1 MFFHPRKH
9 HSAGITKQLTSCHN
23 IISFTISLF
32 SSHNFLCSTC
42 QPYTILNI
50 TIIKFEWKIS
60 IIVAAGGYHTH
71 TGIDARLVW
80 RQMLILSCELWTI
93 EGAGLIL
100 GWELGASE
108 VCRHTYT
115 GLRARRKIQELKK
128 REKIPFPTPNTWKHL
143 NVNNALITSNQ
154 SLRLQWQKESTVI
167 QLLQQYSNALRRI
180 LFRKA
185 KLLHY
190 ATHQTSSI
198 HPENMSTFVNV
209 VALNE

>member
-80 RQMLILSCELWTI
+80 RQYAHAFLWTMDNRRRWTHTRLRARGI
-93 EGAGLIL
+93 
-100 GWELGASE
+100 WS
-108 VCRHTYT
+108 RHTYT
-115 GLRARRKIQELKK
+115 GLRARRKIQKLKK
-128 REKIPFPTPNTWKHL
+128 ERRPH
-143 NVNNALITSNQ
+143 SQ
-154 SLRLQWQKESTVI
+154 LQTLK
-167 QLLQQYSNALRRI
+167 
-180 LFRKA
+180 
-185 KLLHY
+185 
-190 ATHQTSSI
+190 SI
-198 HPENMSTFVNV
+198 WMSIMHW
-209 VALNE
+209 